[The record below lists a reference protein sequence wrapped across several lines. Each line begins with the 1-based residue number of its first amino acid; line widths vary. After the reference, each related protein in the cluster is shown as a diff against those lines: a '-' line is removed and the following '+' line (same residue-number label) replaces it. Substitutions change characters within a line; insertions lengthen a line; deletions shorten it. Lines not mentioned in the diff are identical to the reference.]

1 MSKVLLLA
9 GLFALLLITALL
21 VIDKKYESRTLFI
34 EMQKQEKMLDNYEIE
49 WGKLQLELTMLT
61 AENRVERVAKNKLG
75 LIMPTRKSTIYLKP

>member
-61 AENRVERVAKNKLG
+61 AENRVERVAKKKLG